1 MLKFKSFVFLLVLI
15 GLTACKSSPTADTE
29 GDSLTLTP
37 AVTSEESSTESP
49 NEQLQ
54 ETEVRGAGYQYS

>member
-29 GDSLTLTP
+29 GDRP
-37 AVTSEESSTESP
+37 NACSS
-49 NEQLQ
+49 
-54 ETEVRGAGYQYS
+54 GYQ